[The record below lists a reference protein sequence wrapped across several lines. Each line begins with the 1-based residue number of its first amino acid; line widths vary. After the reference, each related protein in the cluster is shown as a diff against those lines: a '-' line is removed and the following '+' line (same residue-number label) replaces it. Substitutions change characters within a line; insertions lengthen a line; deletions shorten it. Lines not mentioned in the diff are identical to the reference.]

1 MFFSFATNTQ
11 IISRVCLFCLRNAC
25 CICPLLLI
33 SSAIP
38 LVQSTVILPHS
49 WSTGLPSSISRPLV
63 LHTATWLIFLW
74 IMSDLIWTS
83 LMTPY
88 HLLDQIQDPHLGLQF
103 LKNWLLHTCRTSF
116 YSPLL
121 PSCCP
126 PGILMSVLFFSFLV
140 FVYCYCICPEY
151 PPLLFPGLALSH
163 SLVLA
168 SLPQRS
174 LLTALFNHH
183 TNTYPPLHLIAAA
196 CFFPSESSLQV
207 LKVYFFNFMYLAS

>member
-11 IISRVCLFCLRNAC
+11 IISRVCVFCLRNAC
-25 CICPLLLI
+25 CIYPLLLI

-103 LKNWLLHTCRTSF
+103 LKNWLLHTCRTS
-116 YSPLL
+116 LL
-121 PSCCP
+121 PSTPFLLSSRHSDVCP
-126 PGILMSVLFFSFLV
+126 IFFLFSLCILLFYLSRISPLALPRASSFSQFSFS
-140 FVYCYCICPEY
+140 FSSSEK
-151 PPLLFPGLALSH
+151 
-163 SLVLA
+163 
-168 SLPQRS
+168 
-174 LLTALFNHH
+174 
-183 TNTYPPLHLIAAA
+183 
-196 CFFPSESSLQV
+196 PSDCSI
-207 LKVYFFNFMYLAS
+207 